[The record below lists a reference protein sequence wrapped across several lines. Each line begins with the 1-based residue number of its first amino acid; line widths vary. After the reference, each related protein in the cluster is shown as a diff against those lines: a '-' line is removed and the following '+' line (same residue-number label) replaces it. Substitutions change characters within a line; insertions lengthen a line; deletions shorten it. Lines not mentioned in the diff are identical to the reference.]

1 MQIIG
6 PDLLVFGVDD
16 VPACHEFLTAYGLEA
31 QDYAPNGAAVSCRS
45 MAPALKSAAA
55 TTRRCRPR

>member
-6 PDLLVFGVDD
+6 PDILVFGVDD

-31 QDYAPNGAAVSCRS
+31 YDYTPENGGFFL
-45 MAPALKSAAA
+45 ALDKTGWKSGGEMIPP
-55 TTRRCRPR
+55 CRPR